1 MVISIGNCVNVQTE
15 YILSVL
21 GYDETGVEIV
31 LNGASLC
38 FDMADS
44 NMQKQVIE
52 LVGIAMH
59 AEAEQAKI
67 IADGLKDI
75 AVKSFQSYSSRT
87 LNKRLQEIA
96 SDIALTK

>member
-1 MVISIGNCVNVQTE
+1 MVISIGNCVNVQTDF
-15 YILSVL
+15 ILSVL
-21 GYDETGVEIV
+21 GYDETGVELV

-38 FDMADS
+38 FEMSDH
-44 NMQKQVIE
+44 NMQQQVIE

-75 AVKSFQSYSSRT
+75 SIKSFQSYSART
-87 LNKRLQEIA
+87 LNYRLQEIA
-96 SDIALTK
+96 SDIALKR